1 MIRVDGD
8 LPCGEHR
15 KPRAS
20 GDDPGERPDAE
31 LDAA

>member
-1 MIRVDGD
+1 MIRDESPETSFG
-8 LPCGEHR
+8 LS